1 MVFPPNEKSMVY
13 KSRFDIRYVISGS
26 LDVMDIF
33 RGYVGDIIEKY
44 RKMVYDGLWWFVMEN
59 TNLQMDDN

>member
-26 LDVMDIF
+26 WDVMDIF

-44 RKMVYDGLWWFVMEN
+44 RKMVYDGL
-59 TNLQMDDN
+59 